1 MVSPD
6 DYRFVGASLPQL
18 NAQEVVDALSRWDGM
33 EDTTALFSNLL
44 NKNGILCIP
53 KHLFF
58 LYTKCV
64 VAGCLILDQCVYMGC
79 LLHVCCSQ
87 ATRDMLRVFVA
98 TVQKETYIMSN
109 N

>member
-33 EDTTALFSNLL
+33 EDTTALFSDLL

-64 VAGCLILDQCVYMGC
+64 VAGCLINVYIWV
-79 LLHVCCSQ
+79 VCC
-87 ATRDMLRVFVA
+87 MCVVA
-98 TVQKETYIMSN
+98 RLPEIC
-109 N
+109 